1 MSEVRSRWR
10 ENGQGP
16 EAPSGRDLVRGEETG
31 DRILES
37 AVPPGATLPV
47 AIHDAGV
54 PVDYRAG
61 TAALAAMP
69 DAEFEVRLV
78 AMRRGR
84 ERITRIHRELM
95 DPQTDY
101 GVIPGTKQPTLL
113 KPGAEKLCDF
123 YRLAAEFRP
132 EITYG
137 DGLTEPQIRVVTE
150 CRLHL
155 GTLDG
160 PVVNTGHGAANNWER
175 RYRYRRGERSC
186 PACSKSGAL
195 IKGRAEYGGG
205 WVCYAKKGG
214 CGAKFADDAPGIV
227 DQPVGDVENADPYD
241 LLNTLVKMSEKRSY
255 VDATLRATA
264 TSGLYTQD
272 VEDNAAVEPVIHRA
286 QPAPAPAI
294 LEALLRVKPASLK
307 EAYELLLAACDAVGI
322 DRSDAWT
329 VRQLMQDTTG
339 RKSSRAEPYTIEEF
353 VACAQA
359 LCRTAP

>member
-1 MSEVRSRWR
+1 MDEIQRAWR
-10 ENGQGP
+10 ENGRRREEGP
-16 EAPSGRDLVRGEETG
+16 TCELVRGDEREVLTPEGPATG
-31 DRILES
+31 SGLS
-37 AVPPGATLPV
+37 VAPAV
-47 AIHDAGV
+47 DF
-54 PVDYRAG
+54 RAG

-69 DAEFEVRLV
+69 DEEFEVRLV

-95 DPQTDY
+95 DPETDY

-137 DGLTEPQIRVVTE
+137 DGLTVPQIRVVTE

-175 RYRYRRGERSC
+175 RYRYRRGERAC
-186 PACSKSGAL
+186 PACGKSGAL

-205 WVCYAKKGG
+205 WICYAKKGG
-214 CGAKFADDAPGIV
+214 CGAKFADDAPEIV

-241 LLNTLVKMSEKRSY
+241 LLNTLVKMAEKRAY
-255 VDATLRATA
+255 VDAALRATA

-272 VEDNAAVEPVIHRA
+272 LEESPALERAAGAAAVISGAALPRKA
-286 QPAPAPAI
+286 PPAT
-294 LEALLRVKPASLK
+294 VK
-307 EAYELLLAACDAVGI
+307 EAYERLLATFDAAGV
-322 DRSDAWT
+322 DRSDPWV
-329 VRQLMQDTTG
+329 VRRWMEESTG
-339 RKSSRAEPYTIEEF
+339 RRSTRDQPYTIEEF
-353 VACAQA
+353 IAAAERLRRGPVG
-359 LCRTAP
+359 

>member
-1 MSEVRSRWR
+1 VL
-10 ENGQGP
+10 P
-16 EAPSGRDLVRGEETG
+16 VDPAETE
-31 DRILES
+31 RLP
-37 AVPPGATLPV
+37 VPQTLPTEGPP
-47 AIHDAGV
+47 DF
-54 PVDYRAG
+54 RAG

-69 DAEFEVRLV
+69 DDEFEVRLV

-95 DPQTDY
+95 DPETDY

-132 EITYG
+132 EIRYG
-137 DGLTEPQIRVVTE
+137 DGEQSPPISVLTE

-160 PVVNTGHGAANNWER
+160 PVVNTGYGAANSWEK

-186 PACSKSGAL
+186 PACSKTGTI

-205 WVCYAKKGG
+205 WLCFAKKGG
-214 CGAKFADDAPGIV
+214 CGAKYADDAPEIV
-227 DQPVGDVENADPYD
+227 DQPVGDIENPDPYD
-241 LLNTLVKMSEKRSY
+241 LLNTLLKIAEKRSY

-272 VEDNAAVEPVIHRA
+272 VEENNSPAGGTSGEATSPALRPSPPETTSSVETGNIVDVSSKIEP
-286 QPAPAPAI
+286 P
-294 LEALLRVKPASLK
+294 LTTLK
-307 EAYELLLAACDAVGI
+307 EAKRAFLAALEAAGHDPRDTETAKGVMEACAGR
-322 DRSDAWT
+322 RST
-329 VRQLMQDTTG
+329 
-339 RKSSRAEPYTIEEF
+339 KAEPYAVEEF
-353 VACAQA
+353 VRAAAVLRQGTNA
-359 LCRTAP
+359 KARAA